1 MGRWKIG
8 LYILFAQKVDFQF
21 IFYPKH
27 LDKPINDN
35 KKPKKGTKPKII
47 PNKKNFSRAQ
57 ICFLDNLKMK
67 KNT

>member
-27 LDKPINDN
+27 LDKPINDI

-47 PNKKNFSRAQ
+47 PNKKKTFP
-57 ICFLDNLKMK
+57 
-67 KNT
+67 